1 MSAHETPA
9 PVLEPQFGSHAQ
21 QDFARSFGMWVFR
34 SSELVFF
41 GPLLFGYLYLRM
53 HYPQATG
60 MASRHTDMLL
70 GTVNTAVLLTSSFC
84 MALAGH
90 AAQHGK
96 DMRGR
101 RRAARLL
108 ALTALLGIAFLAI
121 KGFEWHQE
129 FDEHLF
135 PGVGF
140 RPDDATDPATVH
152 GIELF
157 FLLYFAAPGLHA
169 LHHGPIGIGLLLT
182 LRRRNERFAEGLR
195 EVHGMKDWTTA
206 SVRQTQ
212 TVFRANRPAKSADVW
227 ACLQA
232 IYREL
237 RRSSPAST
245 FLR

>member
-21 QDFARSFGMWVFR
+21 QDFARSFGMWVFL
-34 SSELVFF
+34 SSELLFF

-108 ALTALLGIAFLAI
+108 ALTALLGVVFLAI
-121 KGFEWHQE
+121 KGYEWHQE
-129 FDEHLF
+129 FGEHLF
-135 PGVGF
+135 PGAGF

-157 FLLYFAAPGLHA
+157 FLLYFAATGLHA
-169 LHHGPIGIGLLLT
+169 LHLLIGVSACVWLMVVLRHAPPRGPGNEAVELTGLYWHFVDVVWIFLYPLLY
-182 LRRRNERFAEGLR
+182 L
-195 EVHGMKDWTTA
+195 TA
-206 SVRQTQ
+206 
-212 TVFRANRPAKSADVW
+212 
-227 ACLQA
+227 
-232 IYREL
+232 
-237 RRSSPAST
+237 RSGG
-245 FLR
+245 